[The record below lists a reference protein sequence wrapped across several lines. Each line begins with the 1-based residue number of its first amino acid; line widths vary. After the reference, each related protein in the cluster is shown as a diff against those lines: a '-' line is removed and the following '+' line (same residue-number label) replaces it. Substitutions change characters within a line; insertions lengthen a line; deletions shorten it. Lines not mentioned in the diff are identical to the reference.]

1 VSRGWKRAALRAFGN
16 LPPSGRRFIVR
27 RVTPAFTVGSMCI
40 VRREDDGRILLV
52 QHEYRGKWGLPGGLL
67 KRGETIEDCALREVR
82 EETGLEIE
90 LVGPPTVV
98 VEPEARRVDVVFCCH
113 PVRIEVDTE
122 HSAEVN
128 GAEWFPLGDLP
139 ELQDQVA
146 AGLARLAEANES
158 IRAHLRP
165 S

>member
-1 VSRGWKRAALRAFGN
+1 MSGGLKRAALRAFGN
-16 LPPSGRRFIVR
+16 LPASSRRFIVR
-27 RVTPAFTVGSMCI
+27 RVTPAFTVGSMCV
-40 VRREDDGRILLV
+40 VRREDDGRVLLV
-52 QHEYRGKWGLPGGLL
+52 QHEYRGAWGLPGGLL
-67 KRGETIEDCALREVR
+67 KRGETIEDCARREVQ

-90 LVGPPTVV
+90 LLGPPTVV
-98 VEPEARRVDVVFCCH
+98 VEPESRRVDVVFCCR

-139 ELQDQVA
+139 ELQDHVA
-146 AGLARLAEANES
+146 AGIARLAEADES
-158 IRAHLRP
+158 IRARLRP